1 MFKFSHSELRTWVRT
16 VHQMNCVLR
25 YQPLCKAC
33 YHQFASPFCQGP
45 ITVIPSVYRFFISSQ
60 FKRSISRNSWHI
72 SLCRPLT
79 SSADHSKNSGG
90 SRSDAQSLKDPR
102 TPAMTILSK
111 KHSIDV
117 ETTSTVTKQDEIKE
131 QASDQT
137 SEPEAD
143 VNKKKNKLLRVTPR
157 TRKPNPIDYSYTG
170 NIYIL
175 PQRALV
181 EYLLKPSDLNDL
193 PKYTRRSPYADGNR
207 LTLYLRSDV
216 EAVALEKWKNFD
228 KLNKE
233 KAKLRNI
240 DTHDLM
246 DLRALLVEM
255 KGTKGYLNPDDP
267 KMREAVDCD
276 QEAAQSQYKAEE
288 PTLWTTGSGRV
299 VLSAILVNGLNTL
312 FKLVAWFYTGSHSMF
327 SEFVHSCADTMNQ
340 IILGFGLYHS
350 FKRPDTDHPYG
361 YRNLRQI
368 SSLISGV
375 GIFFFGTGLSYYHC
389 AQGLMHPSQLDSLY
403 WCIATLAGSFVSEGA
418 TLLVAVNQV
427 KKSSQALDMTF
438 TEYLIRGVDPNVNVV
453 LLEDLA
459 AVLGVGIAA
468 ACIGISAYTG
478 SPLADAVGSGL
489 IGTLLGGVAAFI
501 IYQNTYQLVG
511 RSIPLDERQDISK
524 LLETDRMIRSLH
536 DIKATEMGGVVR
548 YKAEVDF
555 DGREITRAYLYKQ
568 DIDAMLLEAQGL
580 ETTEDLEK
588 FMLNHG
594 EKIIDALG
602 EEVDRIEKS
611 LKTKHPEI
619 RHVDL
624 EAL

>member
-1 MFKFSHSELRTWVRT
+1 MFRLSHLELRTLVQS
-16 VHQMNCVLR
+16 VHQMNSLVHCQR
-25 YQPLCKAC
+25 LCEAC
-33 YHQFASPFCQGP
+33 FHQFSSFRQG
-45 ITVIPSVYRFFISSQ
+45 SVAVMPQAYRFLLSSQ
-60 FKRSISRNSWHI
+60 YKRSFVIGRKCVPGLSNSSVTSVSWHK
-72 SLCRPLT
+72 SLRRPLS
-79 SSADHSKNSGG
+79 SSADHSKLPGG
-90 SRSDAQSLKDPR
+90 GQGDGQAPKDPR
-102 TPAMTILSK
+102 TPAMRLSGK
-111 KHSIDV
+111 TQSVDV
-117 ETTSTVTKQDEIKE
+117 ETSAITKP
-131 QASDQT
+131 DQT
-137 SEPEAD
+137 VEHVSGSEVD
-143 VNKKKNKLLRVTPR
+143 VSKKKNKLLRVTPR

-255 KGTKGYLNPDDP
+255 RGTKGYLNPDDP

-276 QEAAQSQYKAEE
+276 PEASQSENKAEE
-288 PTLWTTGSGRV
+288 PSLWTSGSGRV
-299 VLSAILVNGLNTL
+299 VLSAILVNGMNTL

-389 AQGLMHPSQLDSLY
+389 VQGLMHPTQLDSLY
-403 WCIATLAGSFVSEGA
+403 WCIATLAGSFVSEG
-418 TLLVAVNQV
+418 
-427 KKSSQALDMTF
+427 
-438 TEYLIRGVDPNVNVV
+438 
-453 LLEDLA
+453 
-459 AVLGVGIAA
+459 
-468 ACIGISAYTG
+468 
-478 SPLADAVGSGL
+478 
-489 IGTLLGGVAAFI
+489 
-501 IYQNTYQLVG
+501 
-511 RSIPLDERQDISK
+511 
-524 LLETDRMIRSLH
+524 
-536 DIKATEMGGVVR
+536 
-548 YKAEVDF
+548 
-555 DGREITRAYLYKQ
+555 
-568 DIDAMLLEAQGL
+568 
-580 ETTEDLEK
+580 
-588 FMLNHG
+588 
-594 EKIIDALG
+594 
-602 EEVDRIEKS
+602 
-611 LKTKHPEI
+611 
-619 RHVDL
+619 
-624 EAL
+624 

>member
-1 MFKFSHSELRTWVRT
+1 MLKIPNSEFWALTRTIQ
-16 VHQMNCVLR
+16 QMNSIL
-25 YQPLCKAC
+25 QSHFLCRVCHRQLFSSFGHATTSSQIPPVFK
-33 YHQFASPFCQGP
+33 P
-45 ITVIPSVYRFFISSQ
+45 ITLTHHRSLMRKCSSWSHND
-60 FKRSISRNSWHI
+60 KGWRLCLSRY
-72 SLCRPLT
+72 LT
-79 SSADHSKNSGG
+79 SGTNHTQAGGGGENSG
-90 SRSDAQSLKDPR
+90 QMPKDPIPNSR
-102 TPAMTILSK
+102 VLSQT
-111 KHSIDV
+111 HPV
-117 ETTSTVTKQDEIKE
+117 EKGAVGATGDGDEKLGKAQGESQTTES
-131 QASDQT
+131 
-137 SEPEAD
+137 EAD
-143 VNKKKNKLLRVTPR
+143 EQKKKNKLLRVTPR
-157 TRKPNPIDYSYTG
+157 MRKPNPIDYSYTG

-207 LTLYLRSDV
+207 ITLYLRSDV
-216 EAVALEKWKNFD
+216 EAVALEKWKTFD

-255 KGTKGYLNPDDP
+255 RGTKGYLNPDDP
-267 KMREAVDCD
+267 KMRQDVDGD
-276 QEAAQSQYKAEE
+276 QETAANEQKAGLNEDR
-288 PTLWTTGSGRV
+288 TLWKSGSGRV

-312 FKLVAWFYTGSHSMF
+312 LKLIAWFYTGSHSMF

-340 IILGFGLYHS
+340 IILGIGLYHS
-350 FKRPDTDHPYG
+350 FKQPDTDHPYG
-361 YRNLRQI
+361 YRNLRHI

-389 AQGLMHPSQLDSLY
+389 AQGLLHPTQLDSLY

-418 TLLVAVNQV
+418 TLLIAINQV
-427 KKSSQALDMTF
+427 RKSSHALDMTF
-438 TEYLIRGVDPNVNVV
+438 REY
-453 LLEDLA
+453 
-459 AVLGVGIAA
+459 
-468 ACIGISAYTG
+468 Y
-478 SPLADAVGSGL
+478 
-489 IGTLLGGVAAFI
+489 
-501 IYQNTYQLVG
+501 
-511 RSIPLDERQDISK
+511 ERQDISQ

-536 DIKATEMGGVVR
+536 DIKATEMGGIVR

-568 DIDAMLLEAQGL
+568 DIDAMLLEAKGL

-602 EEVDRIEKS
+602 AEVDRIEKS
-611 LKTKHPEI
+611 LKSKHPEI

>member
-1 MFKFSHSELRTWVRT
+1 
-16 VHQMNCVLR
+16 
-25 YQPLCKAC
+25 
-33 YHQFASPFCQGP
+33 
-45 ITVIPSVYRFFISSQ
+45 
-60 FKRSISRNSWHI
+60 
-72 SLCRPLT
+72 
-79 SSADHSKNSGG
+79 
-90 SRSDAQSLKDPR
+90 
-102 TPAMTILSK
+102 
-111 KHSIDV
+111 
-117 ETTSTVTKQDEIKE
+117 
-131 QASDQT
+131 
-137 SEPEAD
+137 
-143 VNKKKNKLLRVTPR
+143 
-157 TRKPNPIDYSYTG
+157 
-170 NIYIL
+170 
-175 PQRALV
+175 
-181 EYLLKPSDLNDL
+181 DLNDL

-255 KGTKGYLNPDDP
+255 RGTRDYFNPDDP
-267 KMREAVDCD
+267 KMREAVGDAETATKE
-276 QEAAQSQYKAEE
+276 QKAEDSS
-288 PTLWTTGSGRV
+288 LWTTGSGRV

-312 FKLVAWFYTGSHSMF
+312 FKLIAWFYTGSHSMF

-340 IILGFGLYHS
+340 IILGIGLYHS

-361 YRNLRQI
+361 YHNLRQI

-389 AQGLMHPSQLDSLY
+389 AQGLLHPTHLDSLY
-403 WCIATLAGSFVSEGA
+403 WCIATLAGSFLSEGA
-418 TLLVAVNQV
+418 TLLIAINQV
-427 KKSSQALDMTF
+427 KKSSVALDMTF
-438 TEYLIRGVDPNVNVV
+438 AEYLIRGVDPNVNVV

-459 AVLGVGIAA
+459 AVVGVGIAA
-468 ACIGISAYTG
+468 TCISISAYTG

-489 IGTLLGGVAAFI
+489 IGTLLGGVAGFI

-536 DIKATEMGGVVR
+536 DIKATEMGGIVR

-568 DIDAMLLEAQGL
+568 DMDAMLLEAQGL
-580 ETTEDLEK
+580 ETTDDLER

-611 LKTKHPEI
+611 LKAKHPEI